1 MKLKRFQLFL
11 IILLVAFTA
20 SCSNESLYRKVAQVN
35 YGTSFGMCVG
45 YCKREVSIDSVYT
58 SYSCAGWTKE
68 VEPTLYK
75 VQTTKSAWDS
85 VKVLINNKAFF
96 ELPATIG
103 CPDCADGGAEWVEVK
118 LLNGTAHKVVFE
130 YYNEPQ
136 QLQGSIAKLR
146 QIAGKNKCK

>member
-11 IILLVAFTA
+11 IILLVAFTT

-103 CPDCADGGAEWVEVK
+103 CPDCADGGAEWV
-118 LLNGTAHKVVFE
+118 
-130 YYNEPQ
+130 
-136 QLQGSIAKLR
+136 
-146 QIAGKNKCK
+146 

>member
-11 IILLVAFTA
+11 LVALTS

-45 YCKREVSIDSVYT
+45 YCKRDVSIDSMYT

-136 QLQGSIAKLR
+136 QLQSSIAKLR

>member
-1 MKLKRFQLFL
+1 MKLKRIQLFL
-11 IILLVAFTA
+11 VILLVTVTL

-45 YCKREVSIDSVYT
+45 YCKRDVSIDSVYT
-58 SYSCAGWTKE
+58 SYSCAGWTKDLQ
-68 VEPTLYK
+68 PTLYK

-130 YYNEPQ
+130 YNNEPQ

>member
-1 MKLKRFQLFL
+1 MKLKRVQFFL
-11 IILLVAFTA
+11 VILLVTVIS
-20 SCSNESLYRKVAQVN
+20 SCSNESLYRNVVQIN

-45 YCKREVSIDSVYT
+45 YCKHDVSIDSVYT

-68 VEPTLYK
+68 LEPTLYK

-130 YYNEPQ
+130 YNNEPQ

-146 QIAGKNKCK
+146 QIAGKNECK

>member
-11 IILLVAFTA
+11 IILLVAFTT

-75 VQTTKSAWDS
+75 VQTAKSAWDS

-118 LLNGTAHKVVFE
+118 LLNGTTHKVVFE

-136 QLQGSIAKLR
+136 QLKGSIAKLR
-146 QIAGKNKCK
+146 QMAGKNECK

>member
-11 IILLVAFTA
+11 IILFVAFTA
-20 SCSNESLYRKVAQVN
+20 SCSNESLYRNVAEVN

-45 YCKREVSIDSVYT
+45 YCKHDVSIDSMYT

-68 VEPTLYK
+68 VRPTLYK

-85 VKVLINNKAFF
+85 VKVLLSNKAFF

-118 LLNGTAHKVVFE
+118 LLNGTTHKVVFE
-130 YYNEPQ
+130 YNNEPQ

-146 QIAGKNKCK
+146 QIVGKNECK

>member
-1 MKLKRFQLFL
+1 MKLKRIQLFL
-11 IILLVAFTA
+11 VILLVTVTS
-20 SCSNESLYRKVAQVN
+20 SCSNESLYRNVAQVN

-45 YCKREVSIDSVYT
+45 YCKRDVSIDSVYT
-58 SYSCAGWTKE
+58 SYSCAGWTKDLQ
-68 VEPTLYK
+68 PIQYK
-75 VQTTKSAWDS
+75 VQTAKSAWDS

-130 YYNEPQ
+130 YNNEPQ
-136 QLQGSIAKLR
+136 QLQSSIAKLR
-146 QIAGKNKCK
+146 LIAGKNECK

>member
-130 YYNEPQ
+130 YNNEPQ

-146 QIAGKNKCK
+146 QIEGKNECK

>member
-11 IILLVAFTA
+11 IILLVAFTT

-146 QIAGKNKCK
+146 QIEGKDECK

>member
-1 MKLKRFQLFL
+1 MKLKHFQLFL

-20 SCSNESLYRKVAQVN
+20 SCSNESLYRNVAQVN

-45 YCKREVSIDSVYT
+45 YCKHDVSIDSMYT

-75 VQTTKSAWDS
+75 VQTAKSAWDS
-85 VKVLINNKAFF
+85 VKVLLNNKAFF

-118 LLNGTAHKVVFE
+118 LLNGTTHKVVFE

-136 QLQGSIAKLR
+136 QLKGSIAKLR
-146 QIAGKNKCK
+146 QMAGKNECK

>member
-146 QIAGKNKCK
+146 QIAGKNECK

>member
-35 YGTSFGMCVG
+35 YGTDFSMCAG
-45 YCKREVSIDSVYT
+45 YCNRDVSIDSVYT
-58 SYSCAGWTKE
+58 SYSCGGLTKK
-68 VEPTLYK
+68 PTLYK

-85 VKVLINNKAFF
+85 VKVLLNNKAFF

-118 LLNGTAHKVVFE
+118 LLNGTTHKVVFE

-136 QLQGSIAKLR
+136 QLKGSIAKLR
-146 QIAGKNKCK
+146 QMAGKNECK

>member
-1 MKLKRFQLFL
+1 MKLKRVQFFL
-11 IILLVAFTA
+11 VILLVTVTL

-45 YCKREVSIDSVYT
+45 YCKRDVSIDSVYT
-58 SYSCAGWTKE
+58 SYSCAGWTKDLQ
-68 VEPTLYK
+68 PTLYK

-130 YYNEPQ
+130 YNNEPQ

-146 QIAGKNKCK
+146 QIAGKNECK

>member
-11 IILLVAFTA
+11 IILLVALTS
-20 SCSNESLYRKVAQVN
+20 SCSNESLYRKAAQVN

-45 YCKREVSIDSVYT
+45 YCKHDVSIDSMYT

-75 VQTTKSAWDS
+75 VQTAKSAWDS

-118 LLNGTAHKVVFE
+118 LLNGTTHKVVFE

-136 QLQGSIAKLR
+136 QLKGSIAKLR
-146 QIAGKNKCK
+146 QMAGKNECK

>member
-11 IILLVAFTA
+11 IILFVAFTT
-20 SCSNESLYRKVAQVN
+20 SCSNESLYRNVAQVN

-45 YCKREVSIDSVYT
+45 YCKRDVSIDSVYT
-58 SYSCAGWTKE
+58 SYGCAGWTKE

>member
-11 IILLVAFTA
+11 IILLVAFAT
-20 SCSNESLYRKVAQVN
+20 SCSNESLYRNVAQVN

-45 YCKREVSIDSVYT
+45 YCKHDVSIDSMYT

-75 VQTTKSAWDS
+75 VQTAKSAWDS

-136 QLQGSIAKLR
+136 QLQSSIAKLR

>member
-1 MKLKRFQLFL
+1 MKLKRVQFFL
-11 IILLVAFTA
+11 VILLVTA
-20 SCSNESLYRKVAQVN
+20 TSSCSNESLYRKVAQVN
-35 YGTSFGMCVG
+35 YGTDFSMCAG
-45 YCKREVSIDSVYT
+45 YCNRDVSIDSVYT
-58 SYSCAGWTKE
+58 SYSCGGLTKK
-68 VEPTLYK
+68 PTLYK

-85 VKVLINNKAFF
+85 VKVLLSNKAFF

-130 YYNEPQ
+130 YNNEPQ

-146 QIAGKNKCK
+146 QIAGKNECK

>member
-1 MKLKRFQLFL
+1 MKLKRVQFFL
-11 IILLVAFTA
+11 VILLVTVIS
-20 SCSNESLYRKVAQVN
+20 SCSNESLYRNVVQIN

-45 YCKREVSIDSVYT
+45 YCKHDVSIDSVYT

-68 VEPTLYK
+68 LEPTLYK

-130 YYNEPQ
+130 YYNEPL

-146 QIAGKNKCK
+146 QIAGKNECK